1 MSVSSILSQQVGVI
15 PVLCD
20 PTVHHESDLVTP
32 MQKLKVKDFPY
43 IHVVSQYYVLY
54 VVVMYYSITLISSGQ
69 NDWSPKQAQLEVVLN
84 FERYN
89 YAREPE
95 VPEVSTAMQLV
106 SLVWFMKVAPQLF
119 FRAIRQKQKQAAYMY
134 SK

>member
-15 PVLCD
+15 PVLSD

-43 IHVVSQYYVLY
+43 IVTQYYVLY

-119 FRAIRQKQKQAAYMY
+119 FRAIRQKLKQAACMY